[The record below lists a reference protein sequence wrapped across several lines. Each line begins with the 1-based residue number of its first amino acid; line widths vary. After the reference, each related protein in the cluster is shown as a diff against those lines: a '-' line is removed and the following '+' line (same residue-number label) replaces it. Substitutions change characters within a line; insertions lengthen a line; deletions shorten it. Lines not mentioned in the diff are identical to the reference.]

1 MRRPGAPRLNR
12 FPQRL
17 DYTLIPAPLD
27 LALPLVDEKAPLPAI
42 IVTPSSPS
50 GEKDFAIAF
59 LAPPPKPSLRERI
72 ASHLPRMPVFP
83 SLQARLPSKIHLPQT
98 PCQEG
103 FVSQPSS
110 WSVKAKART
119 AVVFAILLFIMVCHL
134 VMHSMITGHAHLE
147 FGLGPDN
154 DMVALN
160 IPVVPIPHSS
170 NAPETES
177 VDRAATPSLGGWF
190 NLHAMWAPVPITEGK
205 RSAHF
210 IVVEDDEDREVKQAS

>member
-1 MRRPGAPRLNR
+1 
-12 FPQRL
+12 
-17 DYTLIPAPLD
+17 
-27 LALPLVDEKAPLPAI
+27 
-42 IVTPSSPS
+42 
-50 GEKDFAIAF
+50 
-59 LAPPPKPSLRERI
+59 
-72 ASHLPRMPVFP
+72 
-83 SLQARLPSKIHLPQT
+83 
-98 PCQEG
+98 
-103 FVSQPSS
+103 
-110 WSVKAKART
+110 
-119 AVVFAILLFIMVCHL
+119 
-134 VMHSMITGHAHLE
+134 MITGHAHLE

-205 RSAHF
+205 RNAHF